1 MTDDIELIPPDP
13 GKEDEGRIRVQ
24 RIIPGQGI
32 VSAGEEL
39 FINPDTS
46 EEALDDDHQKLL

>member
-13 GKEDEGRIRVQ
+13 RKEDEGRIRVQ